1 MITTDLAEPGLRER
15 KRLATRRAIQVAVLE
30 LLAER
35 GVDGVTVDEISR
47 MADVSPR
54 TFFNYFASKE
64 EAMLGDSPELPE
76 QYVIDEFLVGHGTV
90 LDDLAIVL
98 RHAGDRSTTDAEML
112 QLRHRLLKQFPH
124 LFAMRMATMR
134 AFEESVG
141 EIVAARLARDEP
153 ALAADP
159 EARASKARLVTLVA
173 FAAMRH
179 AWTCWASSEPPSLLT
194 DRLDESFAELKTLFA
209 SEHA

>member
-1 MITTDLAEPGLRER
+1 MTTADLAEPGLRER

-64 EAMLGDSPELPE
+64 EAMLGDSPELPD
-76 QYVIDEFLVGHGTV
+76 QHVIDAFLAGTGTV
-90 LDDLAIVL
+90 LDDLATVL
-98 RHAGDRSTTDAEML
+98 KYSGDKTTADAEML
-112 QLRHRLLKQFPH
+112 QLRHTLLKQFPQ
-124 LFAMRMATMR
+124 LFAMRMASMR

-141 EIVAARLARDEP
+141 EVVGQRLARDEP
-153 ALAADP
+153 ELAADP
-159 EARASKARLVTLVA
+159 ERLSSKARLITLVA
-173 FAAMRH
+173 FATMRH
-179 AWTCWASSEPPSLLT
+179 AWTCWAHGESPSLLT
-194 DRLDESFAELKTLFA
+194 DQLTESFAELKALFSSDPA
-209 SEHA
+209 

>member
-1 MITTDLAEPGLRER
+1 MTIDTAEPGLRER

-35 GVDGVTVDEISR
+35 GLDGVTVDDISR
-47 MADVSPR
+47 EADISPR

-64 EAMLGDSPELPE
+64 EAMIGDSPELPE
-76 QYVIDEFLVGHGTV
+76 QVYLDEFLAGHGTV
-90 LDDLAIVL
+90 LDDLAVLL

-112 QLRHRLLKQFPH
+112 QLRHRLVKQYPQ
-124 LFAMRMATMR
+124 LFAMRMASLR

-141 EIVAARLARDEP
+141 DVVAQRLARDEP

-159 EARASKARLVTLVA
+159 EARASKARLITLVA
-173 FAAMRH
+173 FAAMKH
-179 AWTCWASSEPPSLLT
+179 AWAAWAHSERPGLLG
-194 DRLDESFAELKTLFA
+194 DRLDDSFTQLRELFA
-209 SEHA
+209 SEHP